1 MCVRAP
7 FTTPAN
13 PPRIPPPPK
22 RVTIPD
28 QHRHRV
34 RFFARS
40 GPRPDPP
47 RLPPRLPRVSPAQAL
62 GSETAALNV
71 SLAQAR
77 QILAPDDPPFEN
89 PELDR
94 LMKEAAAREKERR
107 VSGGFDGRQRRSSN
121 EKTPAAEIT
130 KASSLKVSAG
140 KAAFGTESLQEAFK
154 RYDVDNS
161 GYLDFGEVSVA
172 LADMG
177 CLEGV
182 LASKAG
188 ELFDDF
194 DVDGDGQVDF
204 DEFEE
209 LAARVK
215 ELKGS
220 VSQRPAPEVPAGF
233 ADSAA
238 ALALRRSFE
247 AFAGY
252 GSGGNAGDGADAVTG
267 RDWAKL
273 VRDCGLIG
281 GSVNKASCDIIFAAA
296 TGRNSRTLRWEDG
309 TFLQACAL
317 IAAEHRVTFGQVASR
332 ISQCAPQATNPGAS
346 AGAVA
351 GAEER
356 NAAAAARAAAESA
369 NGPVPGPDAT
379 SPGALRSIFGQYLAA
394 SGGGGDAGGA
404 QALAPVEALHAYAD
418 LGLLRCVAL
427 DAAQAAVTAAVA
439 ASEGTPEANA
449 TIAALAGATGG
460 DSASRPASSSFVSP
474 APFAA
479 CAKKLAA
486 LQSRSAYK
494 APSVVELIGE
504 DRRRMLASFEA
515 FGGSKHGMRPES
527 FEATVRACGLIGA
540 KVTEGTAAVIF
551 AKCKHRAGGKSAAPK
566 VMTFEGFAQAMAHVA
581 AEYSVKFE
589 VVKDRVF
596 KCTPRT
602 EAQKAL
608 ETAEKARKEA
618 AKKSEKE
625 ANAAP
630 VRKPWE
636 SKKNNDRA
644 EAEARAAEA
653 AEARAA
659 AEAAAKAANPDAAT
673 TTPADPVQAPLA
685 SPCDVPGEAYTDA
698 ELIAAYEAFAT
709 HVQRGTMSVDEA
721 GWSKIVRACGLV
733 GGALTDA
740 VATRIFDESGAR
752 SRPAGR
758 MHFAEWVDALAVV
771 GGIHGVMFKVVETRV
786 KSVAEKQK
794 AAGTASRPIQVV
806 EAEAPPAPPAP
817 AQATAPAATDAGATK
832 KKKKGMFGSMFSSKS
847 KK

>member
-1 MCVRAP
+1 
-7 FTTPAN
+7 
-13 PPRIPPPPK
+13 
-22 RVTIPD
+22 
-28 QHRHRV
+28 
-34 RFFARS
+34 
-40 GPRPDPP
+40 
-47 RLPPRLPRVSPAQAL
+47 
-62 GSETAALNV
+62 
-71 SLAQAR
+71 
-77 QILAPDDPPFEN
+77 
-89 PELDR
+89 
-94 LMKEAAAREKERR
+94 MKEAAAREKERR
-107 VSGGFDGRQRRSSN
+107 NSGGFDGRQRRSSN

-220 VSQRPAPEVPAGF
+220 VNQRPAPEVPAGF
-233 ADSAA
+233 AESAA

-281 GSVNKASCDIIFAAA
+281 GSVNKASCDIIFARA

-309 TFLQACAL
+309 TFLQACAH

-346 AGAVA
+346 ASASA

-356 NAAAAARAAAESA
+356 NAANAARMAAESA
-369 NGPVPGPDAT
+369 NGPVPGPEAT

-394 SGGGGDAGGA
+394 SGEAGA

-427 DAAQAAVTAAVA
+427 DAAQSAVTAAVA

-449 TIAALAGATGG
+449 TKATLAN
-460 DSASRPASSSFVSP
+460 DASTSSLVSP

-486 LQSRSAYK
+486 LQLRSAYK
-494 APSVVELIGE
+494 APDVVELIGE
-504 DRRRMLASFEA
+504 DRRRMLAAFEA
-515 FGGSKHGMRPES
+515 FGGSKHGMRPEA

-551 AKCKHRAGGKSAAPK
+551 AKCKHLAGNKSMAPK

-581 AEYSVKFE
+581 SEYSVKFE

-602 EAQKAL
+602 EAQKAQ

-618 AKKSEKE
+618 AKKAAAVAE
-625 ANAAP
+625 ANAP

-653 AEARAA
+653 AEAAAAAAA
-659 AEAAAKAANPDAAT
+659 AEAAAKAAADAAS
-673 TTPADPVQAPLA
+673 ADPVQAPL
-685 SPCDVPGEAYTDA
+685 SNPCDVPGEAYTDA

-709 HVQRGTMSVDEA
+709 HTQRGTMSVDAA
-721 GWSKIVRACGLV
+721 GWNKIVRACGLV

-752 SRPAGR
+752 SHPTGR
-758 MHFAEWVDALAVV
+758 MHFAQWVDALAVV
-771 GGIHGVMFKVVETRV
+771 GGTHGVMFKVVEARV

-806 EAEAPPAPPAP
+806 EAEAPPPPAAP
-817 AQATAPAATDAGATK
+817 AQATAAAATDAGATKK

>member
-1 MCVRAP
+1 
-7 FTTPAN
+7 
-13 PPRIPPPPK
+13 
-22 RVTIPD
+22 
-28 QHRHRV
+28 
-34 RFFARS
+34 
-40 GPRPDPP
+40 
-47 RLPPRLPRVSPAQAL
+47 
-62 GSETAALNV
+62 
-71 SLAQAR
+71 
-77 QILAPDDPPFEN
+77 
-89 PELDR
+89 
-94 LMKEAAAREKERR
+94 MKEAAAREKERR
-107 VSGGFDGRQRRSSN
+107 NSGGFDGRQRRSSN

-220 VSQRPAPEVPAGF
+220 VNQRPAPEVPAGY
-233 ADSAA
+233 AESAA

-281 GSVNKASCDIIFAAA
+281 GSVNKASCDIIFARA

-309 TFLQACAL
+309 TFLQACAH

-346 AGAVA
+346 ASASA

-369 NGPVPGPDAT
+369 NGPVPGPEAT

-394 SGGGGDAGGA
+394 SGEAGA

-427 DAAQAAVTAAVA
+427 DAAQSAVTAAVA

-449 TIAALAGATGG
+449 TKAASANGAST
-460 DSASRPASSSFVSP
+460 SSLVSP

-494 APSVVELIGE
+494 APDVVELIGE
-504 DRRRMLASFEA
+504 DRRRMLAAFEA
-515 FGGSKHGMRPES
+515 FGGSKHGMRPEA

-551 AKCKHRAGGKSAAPK
+551 AKCKHLAGNKSMAPK

-581 AEYSVKFE
+581 SEYSVKFE

-602 EAQKAL
+602 EAQKAQ

-618 AKKSEKE
+618 AKKAAAVAE
-625 ANAAP
+625 ANAP

-653 AEARAA
+653 AEAAAAAAA
-659 AEAAAKAANPDAAT
+659 AEAAAKAAADAAS
-673 TTPADPVQAPLA
+673 ADPVQAPL
-685 SPCDVPGEAYTDA
+685 SNPCDVPGEAYTDA

-709 HVQRGTMSVDEA
+709 HTQRGTMSVDAA
-721 GWSKIVRACGLV
+721 GWNKIVRACGLV

-752 SRPAGR
+752 SHPTGR

-771 GGIHGVMFKVVETRV
+771 GGTHGVMFKVVEARV

-806 EAEAPPAPPAP
+806 EAEAPPPPAAP
-817 AQATAPAATDAGATK
+817 AQATAAAATDAGATKK

>member
-1 MCVRAP
+1 
-7 FTTPAN
+7 
-13 PPRIPPPPK
+13 
-22 RVTIPD
+22 
-28 QHRHRV
+28 
-34 RFFARS
+34 
-40 GPRPDPP
+40 
-47 RLPPRLPRVSPAQAL
+47 
-62 GSETAALNV
+62 
-71 SLAQAR
+71 
-77 QILAPDDPPFEN
+77 
-89 PELDR
+89 
-94 LMKEAAAREKERR
+94 MKEAAAREKERR
-107 VSGGFDGRQRRSSN
+107 NSGGFDGRQRRSSN

-220 VSQRPAPEVPAGF
+220 VNQRPAPEVPAGF
-233 ADSAA
+233 AESAA

-281 GSVNKASCDIIFAAA
+281 GSVNKASCDIIFARA

-309 TFLQACAL
+309 TFLQACAH

-346 AGAVA
+346 ASASV

-356 NAAAAARAAAESA
+356 NAANAARMAAESA
-369 NGPVPGPDAT
+369 NGPVPGPEAT

-394 SGGGGDAGGA
+394 SGEAGA

-427 DAAQAAVTAAVA
+427 DAAQSAVTAAVA

-449 TIAALAGATGG
+449 TKAA
-460 DSASRPASSSFVSP
+460 SANDASTSSLVSP

-486 LQSRSAYK
+486 LQLRSAYK
-494 APSVVELIGE
+494 APDVVELIGE
-504 DRRRMLASFEA
+504 DRRRMLAAFEA
-515 FGGSKHGMRPES
+515 FGGSKHGMRPEA

-551 AKCKHRAGGKSAAPK
+551 AKCKHLAGNKSMAPK

-581 AEYSVKFE
+581 SEYSVKFE

-602 EAQKAL
+602 EAQKAQ

-618 AKKSEKE
+618 AKKAAAVAE
-625 ANAAP
+625 ANAP

-653 AEARAA
+653 AEAAAAAAA
-659 AEAAAKAANPDAAT
+659 AEAAAKAAADAAS
-673 TTPADPVQAPLA
+673 ADPVQAPL
-685 SPCDVPGEAYTDA
+685 SNPCDVPGEAYTDA

-709 HVQRGTMSVDEA
+709 HTQRGTMSVDAA
-721 GWSKIVRACGLV
+721 GWNKIVRACGLV

-752 SRPAGR
+752 SHPTGR

-771 GGIHGVMFKVVETRV
+771 GGTHGVMFKVVEARV

-806 EAEAPPAPPAP
+806 EAEAPPPPAAP
-817 AQATAPAATDAGATK
+817 AQATAAAATDAGATKK

>member
-1 MCVRAP
+1 MFDFSRGSDDALTLPVFP
-7 FTTPAN
+7 PS
-13 PPRIPPPPK
+13 PPR
-22 RVTIPD
+22 D
-28 QHRHRV
+28 
-34 RFFARS
+34 
-40 GPRPDPP
+40 
-47 RLPPRLPRVSPAQAL
+47 AQAI

-107 VSGGFDGRQRRSSN
+107 NSGGFDGRQRRTSN
-121 EKTPAAEIT
+121 EKAPPPAEIT

-140 KAAFGTESLQEAFK
+140 KAAFGAESLREAFN

-209 LAARVK
+209 LAQKVK

-220 VSQRPAPEVPAGF
+220 VNQRPAPEVPAGF
-233 ADSAA
+233 AESAA

-281 GSVNKASCDIIFAAA
+281 GSVNKASCDIIFARA

-309 TFLQACAL
+309 TFLQACAH

-332 ISQCAPQATNPGAS
+332 ISQCAPQATNAVSS
-346 AGAVA
+346 AGAA
-351 GAEER
+351 SGAEER
-356 NAAAAARAAAESA
+356 AAANAARVAAESA
-369 NGPVPGPDAT
+369 NGQIPGPEAT
-379 SPGALRSIFGQYLAA
+379 SPGALRSIFGQYLAQQ
-394 SGGGGDAGGA
+394 GGA
-404 QALAPVEALHAYAD
+404 QALAPVDALHAYAD

-427 DAAQAAVTAAVA
+427 DAAQSAVTAAVA

-449 TIAALAGATGG
+449 TKTAAKTGG
-460 DSASRPASSSFVSP
+460 GSDQISMPLVSP

-486 LQSRSAYK
+486 LQSRSTYK
-494 APSVVELIGE
+494 APGVVELIGE

-551 AKCKHRAGGKSAAPK
+551 AKCKHLAGGKSAAPK

-581 AEYSVKFE
+581 SEYSVKFE

-602 EAQKAL
+602 EAQKAA

-618 AKKSEKE
+618 AKKAREVAE
-625 ANAAP
+625 AEAP

-653 AEARAA
+653 AAEA
-659 AEAAAKAANPDAAT
+659 AEAAAKAAKDAQAQ
-673 TTPADPVQAPLA
+673 ADSPVQAPLPN
-685 SPCDVPGEAYTDA
+685 PCDVPGEAYADA

-709 HVQRGTMSVDEA
+709 HVESSGTMSVDAA
-721 GWSKIVRACGLV
+721 GWNKIVRACGLV

-740 VATRIFDESGAR
+740 VATRIFDEGGAKT
-752 SRPAGR
+752 RPSGR
-758 MHFAEWVDALAVV
+758 MHFAEWVNALALV
-771 GGIHGVMFKVVETRV
+771 GGTHGVMFKVVEARV

-794 AAGTASRPIQVV
+794 AAGTASRPIHVA
-806 EAEAPPAPPAP
+806 EAEAVP
-817 AQATAPAATDAGATK
+817 AQATGAAAGAAATDVGATKK

>member
-1 MCVRAP
+1 
-7 FTTPAN
+7 
-13 PPRIPPPPK
+13 
-22 RVTIPD
+22 
-28 QHRHRV
+28 
-34 RFFARS
+34 
-40 GPRPDPP
+40 
-47 RLPPRLPRVSPAQAL
+47 
-62 GSETAALNV
+62 
-71 SLAQAR
+71 
-77 QILAPDDPPFEN
+77 
-89 PELDR
+89 
-94 LMKEAAAREKERR
+94 MKEAAAREKERR
-107 VSGGFDGRQRRSSN
+107 NSGGFDGRQRRSSN

-220 VSQRPAPEVPAGF
+220 VNQRPAPEVPAGF
-233 ADSAA
+233 AESAA

-281 GSVNKASCDIIFAAA
+281 GSVNKASCDIIFARA

-309 TFLQACAL
+309 TFLQACAH

-332 ISQCAPQATNPGAS
+332 ISQCAPQATNPNAS
-346 AGAVA
+346 ASASA

-356 NAAAAARAAAESA
+356 NAANAARTAAESA
-369 NGPVPGPDAT
+369 NGPVPGPEAT

-394 SGGGGDAGGA
+394 SGEAGA

-427 DAAQAAVTAAVA
+427 DAAQSAVTAAVA

-449 TIAALAGATGG
+449 TKAA
-460 DSASRPASSSFVSP
+460 SANDASTSSLVSP

-486 LQSRSAYK
+486 LQLRSAYK
-494 APSVVELIGE
+494 APDVVELIGE
-504 DRRRMLASFEA
+504 DRRRMLAAFEA
-515 FGGSKHGMRPES
+515 FGGSKHGMRPEA

-551 AKCKHRAGGKSAAPK
+551 AKCKHLAGNKSMAPK

-581 AEYSVKFE
+581 SEYSVKFE

-602 EAQKAL
+602 EAQKAQ

-618 AKKSEKE
+618 AKKAAAVAE
-625 ANAAP
+625 ANAP

-653 AEARAA
+653 AEAAAAAAA
-659 AEAAAKAANPDAAT
+659 AEAAAKAAADAAS
-673 TTPADPVQAPLA
+673 ADPVQAPL
-685 SPCDVPGEAYTDA
+685 SNPCDVPGEAYTDA

-709 HVQRGTMSVDEA
+709 HTQRGTMSVDAA
-721 GWSKIVRACGLV
+721 GWNKIVRACGLV

-752 SRPAGR
+752 SHPTGR

-771 GGIHGVMFKVVETRV
+771 GGTHGVMFKVVEARV

-806 EAEAPPAPPAP
+806 EAEAPPPPAAP
-817 AQATAPAATDAGATK
+817 AQATAAAATDAGATKK

>member
-1 MCVRAP
+1 
-7 FTTPAN
+7 
-13 PPRIPPPPK
+13 
-22 RVTIPD
+22 
-28 QHRHRV
+28 
-34 RFFARS
+34 
-40 GPRPDPP
+40 
-47 RLPPRLPRVSPAQAL
+47 
-62 GSETAALNV
+62 
-71 SLAQAR
+71 
-77 QILAPDDPPFEN
+77 
-89 PELDR
+89 
-94 LMKEAAAREKERR
+94 MKEAAAREKERR
-107 VSGGFDGRQRRSSN
+107 NSGGFDGRQRRSSN

-209 LAARVK
+209 LAQKVK

-220 VSQRPAPEVPAGF
+220 VNQRPAPEVPAGF
-233 ADSAA
+233 AESAA

-281 GSVNKASCDIIFAAA
+281 GSVNKASCDIIFARA

-309 TFLQACAL
+309 TFLQACAH

-332 ISQCAPQATNPGAS
+332 ISQCAPQATNPNAS
-346 AGAVA
+346 ASASA

-356 NAAAAARAAAESA
+356 NAANAARAAAESA
-369 NGPVPGPDAT
+369 NGPVPGPEAT

-394 SGGGGDAGGA
+394 SGEAGA

-427 DAAQAAVTAAVA
+427 DAAQSAVTAAVA

-449 TIAALAGATGG
+449 TKATSAAN
-460 DSASRPASSSFVSP
+460 DASTSSLVSP

-494 APSVVELIGE
+494 APDVVELIGE
-504 DRRRMLASFEA
+504 DRRRMLAAFEA
-515 FGGSKHGMRPES
+515 FGGSKHGMRPEA

-551 AKCKHRAGGKSAAPK
+551 AKCKHLAGNKSMAPK

-581 AEYSVKFE
+581 SEYSVKFE

-602 EAQKAL
+602 EAQKAQ

-618 AKKSEKE
+618 AKKAAAVAE
-625 ANAAP
+625 ANAP

-653 AEARAA
+653 AEAAAAAAA
-659 AEAAAKAANPDAAT
+659 AEAAAKAAADAAS
-673 TTPADPVQAPLA
+673 ADPVQAPL
-685 SPCDVPGEAYTDA
+685 SNPCDVPGEAYTDA

-709 HVQRGTMSVDEA
+709 HTQRGTMSVDAA
-721 GWSKIVRACGLV
+721 GWNKIVRACGLV

-752 SRPAGR
+752 SHPTGR

-771 GGIHGVMFKVVETRV
+771 GGTHGVMFKVVEARV

-806 EAEAPPAPPAP
+806 EAEAPPPPAAL
-817 AQATAPAATDAGATK
+817 AQANAAAATDAGATKK

>member
-1 MCVRAP
+1 
-7 FTTPAN
+7 
-13 PPRIPPPPK
+13 
-22 RVTIPD
+22 
-28 QHRHRV
+28 
-34 RFFARS
+34 
-40 GPRPDPP
+40 
-47 RLPPRLPRVSPAQAL
+47 
-62 GSETAALNV
+62 
-71 SLAQAR
+71 
-77 QILAPDDPPFEN
+77 
-89 PELDR
+89 
-94 LMKEAAAREKERR
+94 MKEAAAREKERR
-107 VSGGFDGRQRRSSN
+107 NSGGFDGRQRRSSN

-220 VSQRPAPEVPAGF
+220 VNQRPAPEVPAGF
-233 ADSAA
+233 AESAA

-281 GSVNKASCDIIFAAA
+281 GSVNKASCDIIFARA

-309 TFLQACAL
+309 TFLQACAH

-346 AGAVA
+346 ASASA

-356 NAAAAARAAAESA
+356 NAANAARAAAESA
-369 NGPVPGPDAT
+369 NGPVPGPEAT

-394 SGGGGDAGGA
+394 SGEAGA

-427 DAAQAAVTAAVA
+427 DAAQSAVTAAVA

-449 TIAALAGATGG
+449 TKAA
-460 DSASRPASSSFVSP
+460 SANDASTSSLVSP

-494 APSVVELIGE
+494 APDVVELIGE
-504 DRRRMLASFEA
+504 DRRRMLAAFEA
-515 FGGSKHGMRPES
+515 FGGSKHGMRPEA

-551 AKCKHRAGGKSAAPK
+551 AKCKHLAGNKSMAPK

-581 AEYSVKFE
+581 SEYSVKFE

-602 EAQKAL
+602 EAQKAQ

-618 AKKSEKE
+618 AKKAAAVAE
-625 ANAAP
+625 ANAP

-653 AEARAA
+653 AEAAAAAAA
-659 AEAAAKAANPDAAT
+659 AEAAAKAAADAAS
-673 TTPADPVQAPLA
+673 ADPVQAPL
-685 SPCDVPGEAYTDA
+685 SNPCDVPGEAYTDA

-709 HVQRGTMSVDEA
+709 HTQRGTMSVDAA
-721 GWSKIVRACGLV
+721 GWNKIVRACGLV

-752 SRPAGR
+752 SHPTGR

-771 GGIHGVMFKVVETRV
+771 GGTHGVMFKVVEARV

-806 EAEAPPAPPAP
+806 EAEAPPPPAAP
-817 AQATAPAATDAGATK
+817 AQATAAAATDAGAMK

>member
-1 MCVRAP
+1 
-7 FTTPAN
+7 
-13 PPRIPPPPK
+13 
-22 RVTIPD
+22 
-28 QHRHRV
+28 
-34 RFFARS
+34 
-40 GPRPDPP
+40 
-47 RLPPRLPRVSPAQAL
+47 
-62 GSETAALNV
+62 
-71 SLAQAR
+71 
-77 QILAPDDPPFEN
+77 
-89 PELDR
+89 
-94 LMKEAAAREKERR
+94 MKEAAAREKERR
-107 VSGGFDGRQRRSSN
+107 NSGGFDGRQRRSSN

-220 VSQRPAPEVPAGF
+220 VNQRPAPEVPAGF
-233 ADSAA
+233 AESAA

-281 GSVNKASCDIIFAAA
+281 GSVNKASCDIIFARA

-309 TFLQACAL
+309 TFLQACAH

-332 ISQCAPQATNPGAS
+332 ISQCAPQATNPNAS
-346 AGAVA
+346 ASASV

-356 NAAAAARAAAESA
+356 NAANAARMAAESA
-369 NGPVPGPDAT
+369 NGPVPGPEAT

-394 SGGGGDAGGA
+394 SGEAGA

-427 DAAQAAVTAAVA
+427 DAAQSAVTAAVA

-449 TIAALAGATGG
+449 TKAA
-460 DSASRPASSSFVSP
+460 SANDASTSSLVSP

-486 LQSRSAYK
+486 LQLRSAYK
-494 APSVVELIGE
+494 APDVVELIGE
-504 DRRRMLASFEA
+504 DRRRMLAAFEA
-515 FGGSKHGMRPES
+515 FGGSKHGMRPEA

-551 AKCKHRAGGKSAAPK
+551 AKCKHLAGNKSMAPK

-581 AEYSVKFE
+581 SEYSVKFE

-602 EAQKAL
+602 EAQKAQ

-618 AKKSEKE
+618 AKKAAAVAE
-625 ANAAP
+625 ANAP

-653 AEARAA
+653 AEAAAAAAA
-659 AEAAAKAANPDAAT
+659 AEAAAKAAADAAS
-673 TTPADPVQAPLA
+673 ADPVQAPL
-685 SPCDVPGEAYTDA
+685 SNPCDVPGEAYTDA

-709 HVQRGTMSVDEA
+709 HTQRGTMSVDAA
-721 GWSKIVRACGLV
+721 GWNKIVRACGLV

-752 SRPAGR
+752 SHPTGR

-771 GGIHGVMFKVVETRV
+771 GGTHGVMFKVVEARV

-806 EAEAPPAPPAP
+806 EAEAPPPPAAP
-817 AQATAPAATDAGATK
+817 AQATAAAATDAGATKK

>member
-1 MCVRAP
+1 MFDFSRGSDDALTLPVFP
-7 FTTPAN
+7 PS
-13 PPRIPPPPK
+13 PPR
-22 RVTIPD
+22 D
-28 QHRHRV
+28 
-34 RFFARS
+34 
-40 GPRPDPP
+40 
-47 RLPPRLPRVSPAQAL
+47 AQAI

-107 VSGGFDGRQRRSSN
+107 NSGGFDGRQRRTSN
-121 EKTPAAEIT
+121 EKAPPPAEIT

-140 KAAFGTESLQEAFK
+140 KAAFGAESLREAFN

-209 LAARVK
+209 LAQKVK

-220 VSQRPAPEVPAGF
+220 VNQRPAPEVPAGF
-233 ADSAA
+233 AESAA

-281 GSVNKASCDIIFAAA
+281 GSVNKASCDIIFARA

-309 TFLQACAL
+309 TFLQACAH

-332 ISQCAPQATNPGAS
+332 ISQCAPQATNAVSS
-346 AGAVA
+346 AGAAA

-356 NAAAAARAAAESA
+356 AAANAARVAAESA
-369 NGPVPGPDAT
+369 NGQIPGPEAT
-379 SPGALRSIFGQYLAA
+379 SPGALRSIFGQYLAQQ
-394 SGGGGDAGGA
+394 GGA
-404 QALAPVEALHAYAD
+404 QALAPVDALHAYAD

-427 DAAQAAVTAAVA
+427 DAAQSAVTAAVA

-449 TIAALAGATGG
+449 TKTAAKTGG
-460 DSASRPASSSFVSP
+460 GSDQISMPLVSP

-486 LQSRSAYK
+486 LQSRSTYK
-494 APSVVELIGE
+494 APDVVELIGE

-551 AKCKHRAGGKSAAPK
+551 AKCKHLAGGKSAAPK

-581 AEYSVKFE
+581 SEYSVKFE

-602 EAQKAL
+602 EAQKAA

-618 AKKSEKE
+618 AKKAREVAE
-625 ANAAP
+625 AEAP

-653 AEARAA
+653 AAEA
-659 AEAAAKAANPDAAT
+659 AEAAAKAAKDAQAQ
-673 TTPADPVQAPLA
+673 ADSPVQAPLPNP
-685 SPCDVPGEAYTDA
+685 SDVPGEAYADN

-709 HVQRGTMSVDEA
+709 HVESSGTMSVDAA
-721 GWSKIVRACGLV
+721 GWNKIVRACGLV

-740 VATRIFDESGAR
+740 VATRIFDESGAKT
-752 SRPAGR
+752 RPSGR
-758 MHFAEWVDALAVV
+758 MHFAEWVDALALV
-771 GGIHGVMFKVVETRV
+771 GGTHGVMFKVVEARV

-794 AAGTASRPIQVV
+794 AAGTASRPIHVA
-806 EAEAPPAPPAP
+806 EAEAAP
-817 AQATAPAATDAGATK
+817 AQATGAAAGAAATDVGATKK

>member
-1 MCVRAP
+1 
-7 FTTPAN
+7 
-13 PPRIPPPPK
+13 
-22 RVTIPD
+22 
-28 QHRHRV
+28 
-34 RFFARS
+34 
-40 GPRPDPP
+40 
-47 RLPPRLPRVSPAQAL
+47 
-62 GSETAALNV
+62 
-71 SLAQAR
+71 
-77 QILAPDDPPFEN
+77 
-89 PELDR
+89 
-94 LMKEAAAREKERR
+94 MKEAAAREKERR
-107 VSGGFDGRQRRSSN
+107 NSGGFDGRQRRSSN

-220 VSQRPAPEVPAGF
+220 VNQRPAPEVPAGF
-233 ADSAA
+233 AESAA

-281 GSVNKASCDIIFAAA
+281 GSVNKASCDIIFARA

-309 TFLQACAL
+309 TFLQACAH

-346 AGAVA
+346 ASASA

-369 NGPVPGPDAT
+369 NGPVPGPEAT

-394 SGGGGDAGGA
+394 SGEAGA

-427 DAAQAAVTAAVA
+427 DAAQSAVTAAVA

-449 TIAALAGATGG
+449 TKAASANGAST
-460 DSASRPASSSFVSP
+460 SSLVSP

-494 APSVVELIGE
+494 APDVVELIGE
-504 DRRRMLASFEA
+504 DRRRMLAAFEA
-515 FGGSKHGMRPES
+515 FGGSKHGMRPEA

-551 AKCKHRAGGKSAAPK
+551 AKCKHLAGNKSMAPK

-581 AEYSVKFE
+581 SEYSVKFE

-602 EAQKAL
+602 EAQKAQ

-618 AKKSEKE
+618 AKKAAAVAE
-625 ANAAP
+625 ANAP

-653 AEARAA
+653 AEAAAAAAA
-659 AEAAAKAANPDAAT
+659 AEAAAKAAADAAS
-673 TTPADPVQAPLA
+673 ADPVQAPL
-685 SPCDVPGEAYTDA
+685 SNPCDVPGEAYTDA

-709 HVQRGTMSVDEA
+709 HTQRGTMSVDAA
-721 GWSKIVRACGLV
+721 GWNKIVRACGLV

-752 SRPAGR
+752 SHPTGR

-771 GGIHGVMFKVVETRV
+771 GGTHGVMFKVVEARV

-806 EAEAPPAPPAP
+806 EAEAPPPPAAP
-817 AQATAPAATDAGATK
+817 AQATAAAATDAGATKK

>member
-1 MCVRAP
+1 
-7 FTTPAN
+7 
-13 PPRIPPPPK
+13 
-22 RVTIPD
+22 
-28 QHRHRV
+28 
-34 RFFARS
+34 
-40 GPRPDPP
+40 
-47 RLPPRLPRVSPAQAL
+47 
-62 GSETAALNV
+62 
-71 SLAQAR
+71 
-77 QILAPDDPPFEN
+77 
-89 PELDR
+89 
-94 LMKEAAAREKERR
+94 MKEAAAREKERR
-107 VSGGFDGRQRRSSN
+107 NSGGFDGRQRRSSN

-220 VSQRPAPEVPAGF
+220 VNQRPAPEVPAGF
-233 ADSAA
+233 AESAA

-281 GSVNKASCDIIFAAA
+281 GSVNKASCDIIFARA

-309 TFLQACAL
+309 TFLQACAH

-346 AGAVA
+346 ASASA

-356 NAAAAARAAAESA
+356 NAANAARAAAESA
-369 NGPVPGPDAT
+369 NGPVPGPEAT

-394 SGGGGDAGGA
+394 SGEAGA

-427 DAAQAAVTAAVA
+427 DAAQSAVTAAVA

-449 TIAALAGATGG
+449 TKAASANGAST
-460 DSASRPASSSFVSP
+460 SSLVSP

-494 APSVVELIGE
+494 APDVVELIGE
-504 DRRRMLASFEA
+504 DRRRMLAAFEA
-515 FGGSKHGMRPES
+515 FGGSKHGMRPEA

-551 AKCKHRAGGKSAAPK
+551 AKCKHLAGNKSMAPK

-581 AEYSVKFE
+581 SEYSVKFE

-602 EAQKAL
+602 EAQKAQ

-618 AKKSEKE
+618 AKKAAAVAE
-625 ANAAP
+625 ANAP

-653 AEARAA
+653 AEAAAAAAA
-659 AEAAAKAANPDAAT
+659 AEAAAKAAADAAS
-673 TTPADPVQAPLA
+673 ADPVQAPL
-685 SPCDVPGEAYTDA
+685 SNPCDVPGEAYTDA

-709 HVQRGTMSVDEA
+709 HTQRGTMSVDAA
-721 GWSKIVRACGLV
+721 GWNKIVRACGLV

-752 SRPAGR
+752 SHPTGR

-771 GGIHGVMFKVVETRV
+771 GGTHGVMFKVVEARV

-806 EAEAPPAPPAP
+806 EAEAPPPPAAP
-817 AQATAPAATDAGATK
+817 AQATAAAATDAGATKK

>member
-1 MCVRAP
+1 
-7 FTTPAN
+7 
-13 PPRIPPPPK
+13 
-22 RVTIPD
+22 
-28 QHRHRV
+28 
-34 RFFARS
+34 
-40 GPRPDPP
+40 
-47 RLPPRLPRVSPAQAL
+47 
-62 GSETAALNV
+62 
-71 SLAQAR
+71 
-77 QILAPDDPPFEN
+77 
-89 PELDR
+89 
-94 LMKEAAAREKERR
+94 MKEAAAREKERR
-107 VSGGFDGRQRRSSN
+107 NSGGFDGRQRRSSN

-220 VSQRPAPEVPAGF
+220 VNQRPAPEVPAGF
-233 ADSAA
+233 AESAA

-281 GSVNKASCDIIFAAA
+281 GSVNKASCDIIFARA

-309 TFLQACAL
+309 TFLQACAH

-346 AGAVA
+346 ASASA

-369 NGPVPGPDAT
+369 NGPVPGPEAT

-394 SGGGGDAGGA
+394 SGEAGA

-427 DAAQAAVTAAVA
+427 DAAQSAVTAAVA

-449 TIAALAGATGG
+449 TKAASANGAST
-460 DSASRPASSSFVSP
+460 SSLVSP

-494 APSVVELIGE
+494 APDVVELIGE
-504 DRRRMLASFEA
+504 DRRRMLAAFEA
-515 FGGSKHGMRPES
+515 FGGSKHGMRPEA

-551 AKCKHRAGGKSAAPK
+551 AKCKHLAGNKSMVPK

-581 AEYSVKFE
+581 SEYSVKFE

-602 EAQKAL
+602 EAQKAQ

-618 AKKSEKE
+618 AKKAAAVAE
-625 ANAAP
+625 ANAP

-653 AEARAA
+653 AEAAAAAAA
-659 AEAAAKAANPDAAT
+659 AEAAAKAAADAAS
-673 TTPADPVQAPLA
+673 ADPVQAPL
-685 SPCDVPGEAYTDA
+685 SNPCDVPGEAYTDA

-709 HVQRGTMSVDEA
+709 HTQRGTMSVDAA
-721 GWSKIVRACGLV
+721 GWNKIVRACGLV

-752 SRPAGR
+752 SHPTGR

-771 GGIHGVMFKVVETRV
+771 GGTHGVMFKVVEARV

-806 EAEAPPAPPAP
+806 EAEAPPPPAAP
-817 AQATAPAATDAGATK
+817 AQATAAAATDAGATKK

>member
-1 MCVRAP
+1 
-7 FTTPAN
+7 
-13 PPRIPPPPK
+13 
-22 RVTIPD
+22 
-28 QHRHRV
+28 
-34 RFFARS
+34 
-40 GPRPDPP
+40 
-47 RLPPRLPRVSPAQAL
+47 
-62 GSETAALNV
+62 
-71 SLAQAR
+71 
-77 QILAPDDPPFEN
+77 
-89 PELDR
+89 
-94 LMKEAAAREKERR
+94 MKEAAAREKERR
-107 VSGGFDGRQRRSSN
+107 NSGGFDGRQRRSSN

-220 VSQRPAPEVPAGF
+220 VNQRPAPEVPAGF
-233 ADSAA
+233 AESAA

-281 GSVNKASCDIIFAAA
+281 GSVNKASCDIIFARA

-309 TFLQACAL
+309 TFLQACAH

-346 AGAVA
+346 ASASA

-369 NGPVPGPDAT
+369 NGPVPGPEAT

-394 SGGGGDAGGA
+394 SGEAGA

-427 DAAQAAVTAAVA
+427 DAAQSAVTAAVA

-449 TIAALAGATGG
+449 TKAASAN
-460 DSASRPASSSFVSP
+460 SASTSSLVSP

-494 APSVVELIGE
+494 APDVVELIGE
-504 DRRRMLASFEA
+504 DRRRMLAAFEA
-515 FGGSKHGMRPES
+515 FGGSKHGMRPEA

-551 AKCKHRAGGKSAAPK
+551 AKCKHLAGNKSMVPK

-581 AEYSVKFE
+581 SEYSVKFE

-602 EAQKAL
+602 EAQKAQ

-618 AKKSEKE
+618 AKKAAAVAE
-625 ANAAP
+625 ANAP

-653 AEARAA
+653 AEAAAAAAA
-659 AEAAAKAANPDAAT
+659 AEAAAKAAADAAS
-673 TTPADPVQAPLA
+673 ADPVQAPL
-685 SPCDVPGEAYTDA
+685 SNPCDVPGEAYTDA

-709 HVQRGTMSVDEA
+709 HTQRGTMSVDAA
-721 GWSKIVRACGLV
+721 GWNKIVRACGLV

-752 SRPAGR
+752 SHPTGR

-771 GGIHGVMFKVVETRV
+771 GGTHGVMFKVVEARV

-806 EAEAPPAPPAP
+806 EAEAPPPPAAP
-817 AQATAPAATDAGATK
+817 AQATAAAATDAGATKK

>member
-1 MCVRAP
+1 
-7 FTTPAN
+7 
-13 PPRIPPPPK
+13 
-22 RVTIPD
+22 
-28 QHRHRV
+28 
-34 RFFARS
+34 
-40 GPRPDPP
+40 
-47 RLPPRLPRVSPAQAL
+47 
-62 GSETAALNV
+62 
-71 SLAQAR
+71 
-77 QILAPDDPPFEN
+77 
-89 PELDR
+89 
-94 LMKEAAAREKERR
+94 MKEAAAREKERR
-107 VSGGFDGRQRRSSN
+107 ISGGFDGRQRGSSN

-154 RYDVDNS
+154 RYDVDDS

-247 AFAGY
+247 AFA
-252 GSGGNAGDGADAVTG
+252 SGVPSDAATAAVTG

-281 GSVNKASCDIIFAAA
+281 GSVNEASCAIIFAAA
-296 TGRNSRTLRWEDG
+296 TGRGSRTLRWEDG
-309 TFLQACAL
+309 TFLRACAH
-317 IAAEHRVTFGQVASR
+317 IASEHRVTFGQVASR
-332 ISQCAPQATNPGAS
+332 ISRCAPQERN
-346 AGAVA
+346 VA

-369 NGPVPGPDAT
+369 NGPVPGPEAT
-379 SPGALRSIFGQYLAA
+379 SPGALRSMFGQYLAA
-394 SGGGGDAGGA
+394 SGAAAGA
-404 QALAPVEALHAYAD
+404 MALAPVEALHAYAD
-418 LGLLRCVAL
+418 LGLLRRVAVT
-427 DAAQAAVTAAVA
+427 AAQAAVTAAVA

-449 TIAALAGATGG
+449 TAALGATA
-460 DSASRPASSSFVSP
+460 DSASASSSSFVSP

-515 FGGSKHGMRPES
+515 FGGSEHGMRPES

-566 VMTFEGFAQAMAHVA
+566 VMTFEGFAQATAHVA
-581 AEYSVKFE
+581 AEYSVEFE

-608 ETAEKARKEA
+608 ETAEKARREA

-659 AEAAAKAANPDAAT
+659 EAAEARAAETAAKAAEDAA
-673 TTPADPVQAPLA
+673 TTPADPVQALNPVQAPL
-685 SPCDVPGEAYTDA
+685 SNPCDVPEGAYVDDD
-698 ELIAAYEAFAT
+698 LVAAYEAFAT

-752 SRPAGR
+752 SSSTGR

-806 EAEAPPAPPAP
+806 EAEAP

-832 KKKKGMFGSMFSSKS
+832 KKKGMFRSMFSSKS

>member
-1 MCVRAP
+1 
-7 FTTPAN
+7 
-13 PPRIPPPPK
+13 
-22 RVTIPD
+22 
-28 QHRHRV
+28 
-34 RFFARS
+34 
-40 GPRPDPP
+40 
-47 RLPPRLPRVSPAQAL
+47 
-62 GSETAALNV
+62 
-71 SLAQAR
+71 
-77 QILAPDDPPFEN
+77 
-89 PELDR
+89 
-94 LMKEAAAREKERR
+94 MKEAAAREKERR
-107 VSGGFDGRQRRSSN
+107 NSGGFDGRQRRSSN

-220 VSQRPAPEVPAGF
+220 VNQRPAPEVPAGF
-233 ADSAA
+233 AESAA

-281 GSVNKASCDIIFAAA
+281 GSVNKASCDIIFARA

-309 TFLQACAL
+309 TFLQACAH

-346 AGAVA
+346 ASASA

-356 NAAAAARAAAESA
+356 NAAAAARAAAETA
-369 NGPVPGPDAT
+369 NGPVPGPEAT

-394 SGGGGDAGGA
+394 SGEAGA

-427 DAAQAAVTAAVA
+427 DAAQSAVTAAVA

-449 TIAALAGATGG
+449 TKAASANGAST
-460 DSASRPASSSFVSP
+460 SSLVSP

-494 APSVVELIGE
+494 APDVVELIGE
-504 DRRRMLASFEA
+504 DRRRMLAAFEA
-515 FGGSKHGMRPES
+515 FGGSKHGMRPEA

-551 AKCKHRAGGKSAAPK
+551 AKCKHLAGNKSMVPK

-581 AEYSVKFE
+581 SEYSVKFE

-602 EAQKAL
+602 EAQKAQ

-618 AKKSEKE
+618 AKKAATVAE
-625 ANAAP
+625 ANAP

-653 AEARAA
+653 AEAAAAAAA
-659 AEAAAKAANPDAAT
+659 AEAAAKAAADAAS
-673 TTPADPVQAPLA
+673 ADPVQAPL
-685 SPCDVPGEAYTDA
+685 SNPCDVPGEAYTDA

-709 HVQRGTMSVDEA
+709 HTQRGTMSVDAA
-721 GWSKIVRACGLV
+721 GWNKIVRACGLV

-752 SRPAGR
+752 SHPTGR

-771 GGIHGVMFKVVETRV
+771 GGTHGVMFKVVEARV

-806 EAEAPPAPPAP
+806 EAEAPPPPAAP
-817 AQATAPAATDAGATK
+817 AQATAAAATDAGATKK

>member
-1 MCVRAP
+1 M
-7 FTTPAN
+7 
-13 PPRIPPPPK
+13 
-22 RVTIPD
+22 
-28 QHRHRV
+28 
-34 RFFARS
+34 
-40 GPRPDPP
+40 
-47 RLPPRLPRVSPAQAL
+47 
-62 GSETAALNV
+62 
-71 SLAQAR
+71 
-77 QILAPDDPPFEN
+77 
-89 PELDR
+89 
-94 LMKEAAAREKERR
+94 
-107 VSGGFDGRQRRSSN
+107 
-121 EKTPAAEIT
+121 
-130 KASSLKVSAG
+130 
-140 KAAFGTESLQEAFK
+140 
-154 RYDVDNS
+154 
-161 GYLDFGEVSVA
+161 
-172 LADMG
+172 
-177 CLEGV
+177 
-182 LASKAG
+182 
-188 ELFDDF
+188 
-194 DVDGDGQVDF
+194 
-204 DEFEE
+204 
-209 LAARVK
+209 
-215 ELKGS
+215 
-220 VSQRPAPEVPAGF
+220 
-233 ADSAA
+233 
-238 ALALRRSFE
+238 
-247 AFAGY
+247 
-252 GSGGNAGDGADAVTG
+252 
-267 RDWAKL
+267 
-273 VRDCGLIG
+273 RDCGLIG
-281 GSVNKASCDIIFAAA
+281 GSVNKASCDIIFARA

-309 TFLQACAL
+309 TFLQACAH

-346 AGAVA
+346 ASASA

-356 NAAAAARAAAESA
+356 NAANAARAAAESA
-369 NGPVPGPDAT
+369 NGPVPGPEAT

-394 SGGGGDAGGA
+394 RGEAGA

-427 DAAQAAVTAAVA
+427 DAAQSAVTAAVA

-449 TIAALAGATGG
+449 TKVA
-460 DSASRPASSSFVSP
+460 SANDASTSSLVSP

-494 APSVVELIGE
+494 APDVVELIGE
-504 DRRRMLASFEA
+504 DRRRMLAAFEA
-515 FGGSKHGMRPES
+515 FGGSKHGMRPEA

-551 AKCKHRAGGKSAAPK
+551 AKCKHLAGNKSMAPK

-581 AEYSVKFE
+581 SEYSVKFE

-602 EAQKAL
+602 EAQKAQ

-618 AKKSEKE
+618 AKKAAAVAE
-625 ANAAP
+625 ANAP

-653 AEARAA
+653 AEAAAAAAA
-659 AEAAAKAANPDAAT
+659 AEAAAKAAADAAS
-673 TTPADPVQAPLA
+673 ADPVQAPL
-685 SPCDVPGEAYTDA
+685 SNPCDVPGEAYTDA

-709 HVQRGTMSVDEA
+709 HTQRGTMSVDAA
-721 GWSKIVRACGLV
+721 GWNKIVRACGLV

-752 SRPAGR
+752 SHPTGR

-771 GGIHGVMFKVVETRV
+771 GGTHGVMFKVVEARV

-806 EAEAPPAPPAP
+806 EAEAPPPPAAP
-817 AQATAPAATDAGATK
+817 AQATAAAATDAGATKK

>member
-1 MCVRAP
+1 MRIVLPAAVRGHGGRRGEP
-7 FTTPAN
+7 SRRER
-13 PPRIPPPPK
+13 PR
-22 RVTIPD
+22 RSD
-28 QHRHRV
+28 GRRAGRRHSWR
-34 RFFARS
+34 ARGS
-40 GPRPDPP
+40 G
-47 RLPPRLPRVSPAQAL
+47 
-62 GSETAALNV
+62 
-71 SLAQAR
+71 
-77 QILAPDDPPFEN
+77 
-89 PELDR
+89 
-94 LMKEAAAREKERR
+94 AREKERR
-107 VSGGFDGRQRRSSN
+107 NSGGFDGRQRRSSN

-209 LAARVK
+209 LAQKVK

-220 VSQRPAPEVPAGF
+220 VNQRPAPEVPAGF
-233 ADSAA
+233 AESAA

-281 GSVNKASCDIIFAAA
+281 GSVNKASCDIIFARA

-309 TFLQACAL
+309 TFLQACAH

-332 ISQCAPQATNPGAS
+332 ISQCAPQATNPNAS
-346 AGAVA
+346 ASASA

-369 NGPVPGPDAT
+369 NGPVPGPEAT

-394 SGGGGDAGGA
+394 SGEAGA

-427 DAAQAAVTAAVA
+427 DAAQSAVTAAVA

-449 TIAALAGATGG
+449 TKATSAAN
-460 DSASRPASSSFVSP
+460 DASTSSLVSP

-494 APSVVELIGE
+494 APDVVELIGE
-504 DRRRMLASFEA
+504 DRRRMLAAFEA
-515 FGGSKHGMRPES
+515 FGGSKHGMRPEA

-551 AKCKHRAGGKSAAPK
+551 AKCKHLAGNKSMAPK

-581 AEYSVKFE
+581 SEYSVKFE

-602 EAQKAL
+602 EAQKAQ

-618 AKKSEKE
+618 AKKAAAVAE
-625 ANAAP
+625 ANAP

-653 AEARAA
+653 AEAAAAAAA
-659 AEAAAKAANPDAAT
+659 AEAAAKAAADAAS
-673 TTPADPVQAPLA
+673 ADPVQAPL
-685 SPCDVPGEAYTDA
+685 SNPCDVPGEAYTDA

-709 HVQRGTMSVDEA
+709 HTQRGTMSVDAA
-721 GWSKIVRACGLV
+721 GWNKIVRACGLV

-752 SRPAGR
+752 SHPTGR

-771 GGIHGVMFKVVETRV
+771 GGTHGVMFKVVEARV

-806 EAEAPPAPPAP
+806 EAEAPPPPAAL
-817 AQATAPAATDAGATK
+817 AQANAAAATDAGATKK

>member
-1 MCVRAP
+1 MFDFSRGPDDALTLPVFP
-7 FTTPAN
+7 PS
-13 PPRIPPPPK
+13 PPR
-22 RVTIPD
+22 D
-28 QHRHRV
+28 
-34 RFFARS
+34 
-40 GPRPDPP
+40 
-47 RLPPRLPRVSPAQAL
+47 AQAI

-107 VSGGFDGRQRRSSN
+107 NSGGFDGRQRRTSN
-121 EKTPAAEIT
+121 EKAPPPAEIT

-140 KAAFGTESLQEAFK
+140 KAAFGAESLREAFN

-209 LAARVK
+209 LAQKVK

-220 VSQRPAPEVPAGF
+220 VNQRPAPEVPAGF
-233 ADSAA
+233 AESAA

-281 GSVNKASCDIIFAAA
+281 GSVNKASCDIIFARA

-309 TFLQACAL
+309 TFLQACAH

-332 ISQCAPQATNPGAS
+332 ISQCAPQATNRKAPRAPPP
-346 AGAVA
+346 APRK
-351 GAEER
+351 ET
-356 NAAAAARAAAESA
+356 AANAARAAAESA
-369 NGPVPGPDAT
+369 NGPIPGPEAT
-379 SPGALRSIFGQYLAA
+379 SPGALRSIFGQYLAQQ
-394 SGGGGDAGGA
+394 GGA
-404 QALAPVEALHAYAD
+404 QALAPVDALHAYAD

-427 DAAQAAVTAAVA
+427 DAAQSAVTAAVA

-449 TIAALAGATGG
+449 TKTAAKTGAGSDIGM
-460 DSASRPASSSFVSP
+460 PLVSP

-486 LQSRSAYK
+486 LQSRSTYK
-494 APSVVELIGE
+494 APDVVELIGE

-551 AKCKHRAGGKSAAPK
+551 AKCKHLAGGKSAAPK

-581 AEYSVKFE
+581 SEYSVKFE

-602 EAQKAL
+602 EAQKAA

-618 AKKSEKE
+618 AKKAREVAE
-625 ANAAP
+625 AEAP

-653 AEARAA
+653 AAEA
-659 AEAAAKAANPDAAT
+659 AEAAAKAAKDAQAQ
-673 TTPADPVQAPLA
+673 ADSPVQAPL
-685 SPCDVPGEAYTDA
+685 SNPCDVPGEAYTDA

-709 HVQRGTMSVDEA
+709 HTQRGTMSVDAA
-721 GWSKIVRACGLV
+721 GWNKIVRACGLV

-740 VATRIFDESGAR
+740 VATRIFDESGAKT
-752 SRPAGR
+752 RPSGR
-758 MHFAEWVDALAVV
+758 MHFAEWVDALALV
-771 GGIHGVMFKVVETRV
+771 GGTHGVMFKVVEARV

-794 AAGTASRPIQVV
+794 AAGTASRPIQVA
-806 EAEAPPAPPAP
+806 EAEAAP
-817 AQATAPAATDAGATK
+817 AQAAAAPAQAAAAAGAAATDAGATKK

>member
-1 MCVRAP
+1 
-7 FTTPAN
+7 
-13 PPRIPPPPK
+13 
-22 RVTIPD
+22 
-28 QHRHRV
+28 
-34 RFFARS
+34 
-40 GPRPDPP
+40 
-47 RLPPRLPRVSPAQAL
+47 
-62 GSETAALNV
+62 
-71 SLAQAR
+71 
-77 QILAPDDPPFEN
+77 
-89 PELDR
+89 
-94 LMKEAAAREKERR
+94 MKEAAAREKERR
-107 VSGGFDGRQRRSSN
+107 NSGGFDGRQRRSSN

-215 ELKGS
+215 ELNGS
-220 VSQRPAPEVPAGF
+220 VNQRPAPEVPAGF
-233 ADSAA
+233 AESAA

-281 GSVNKASCDIIFAAA
+281 GSVNKASCDIIFARA

-309 TFLQACAL
+309 TFLQACAH

-346 AGAVA
+346 ASASA

-369 NGPVPGPDAT
+369 NGPVPGPEAT

-394 SGGGGDAGGA
+394 SGEAGA

-427 DAAQAAVTAAVA
+427 DAAQSAVTAAVA

-449 TIAALAGATGG
+449 TKAASAN
-460 DSASRPASSSFVSP
+460 SASTSSLVSP

-494 APSVVELIGE
+494 APDVVELIGE
-504 DRRRMLASFEA
+504 DRRRMLAAFEA
-515 FGGSKHGMRPES
+515 FGGSKHGMRPEA

-551 AKCKHRAGGKSAAPK
+551 AKCKHLAGNKSMVPK

-581 AEYSVKFE
+581 SEYSVKFE

-602 EAQKAL
+602 EAQKAQ

-618 AKKSEKE
+618 AKKAAAVAE
-625 ANAAP
+625 ANAP

-653 AEARAA
+653 AEAAAAAAA
-659 AEAAAKAANPDAAT
+659 AEAAAKAAADAAS
-673 TTPADPVQAPLA
+673 ADPVQAPL
-685 SPCDVPGEAYTDA
+685 SNPCDVPGEAYTDA

-709 HVQRGTMSVDEA
+709 HTQRGTMSVDAA
-721 GWSKIVRACGLV
+721 GWNKIVRACGLV

-752 SRPAGR
+752 SHPTGR

-771 GGIHGVMFKVVETRV
+771 GGTHGVMFKVVEARV

-806 EAEAPPAPPAP
+806 EAEAPPPPAAP
-817 AQATAPAATDAGATK
+817 AQATAAAATDAGATKK

>member
-1 MCVRAP
+1 
-7 FTTPAN
+7 
-13 PPRIPPPPK
+13 
-22 RVTIPD
+22 
-28 QHRHRV
+28 
-34 RFFARS
+34 
-40 GPRPDPP
+40 
-47 RLPPRLPRVSPAQAL
+47 
-62 GSETAALNV
+62 
-71 SLAQAR
+71 
-77 QILAPDDPPFEN
+77 
-89 PELDR
+89 
-94 LMKEAAAREKERR
+94 MKEAAAREKERR
-107 VSGGFDGRQRRSSN
+107 NSGGFDGRQRRSSN

-220 VSQRPAPEVPAGF
+220 VNQRPAPEVPAGF
-233 ADSAA
+233 AESAA

-281 GSVNKASCDIIFAAA
+281 GSVNKASCDIIFARA

-309 TFLQACAL
+309 TFLQACAH

-346 AGAVA
+346 ASASA

-369 NGPVPGPDAT
+369 NGPVPGPEAT

-394 SGGGGDAGGA
+394 SGEAGA

-427 DAAQAAVTAAVA
+427 DAAQSAVTAAVA

-449 TIAALAGATGG
+449 TKAASANGAST
-460 DSASRPASSSFVSP
+460 SSLVSP

-494 APSVVELIGE
+494 APDVVELIGE
-504 DRRRMLASFEA
+504 DRRRMLAAFEA
-515 FGGSKHGMRPES
+515 FGGSKHGMRPEA

-551 AKCKHRAGGKSAAPK
+551 AKCKHLAGNKSMVPK
-566 VMTFEGFAQAMAHVA
+566 VITFEGFAQAMAHVA
-581 AEYSVKFE
+581 SEYSVKFE

-602 EAQKAL
+602 EAQKAQ

-618 AKKSEKE
+618 AKKAAAVAE
-625 ANAAP
+625 ANAP

-653 AEARAA
+653 AEAAAAAAA
-659 AEAAAKAANPDAAT
+659 AEAAAKAAADAAS
-673 TTPADPVQAPLA
+673 ADPVQAPL
-685 SPCDVPGEAYTDA
+685 SNPCDVPGEAYTDA

-709 HVQRGTMSVDEA
+709 HTQRGTMSVDAA
-721 GWSKIVRACGLV
+721 GWNKIVRACGLV

-752 SRPAGR
+752 SHPTGR

-771 GGIHGVMFKVVETRV
+771 GGTHGVMFKVVEARV

-806 EAEAPPAPPAP
+806 EAEAPPPPAAP
-817 AQATAPAATDAGATK
+817 AQATAAAATDAGATKK

>member
-1 MCVRAP
+1 MFDFSRG
-7 FTTPAN
+7 
-13 PPRIPPPPK
+13 
-22 RVTIPD
+22 PD
-28 QHRHRV
+28 H
-34 RFFARS
+34 ALT
-40 GPRPDPP
+40 
-47 RLPPRLPRVSPAQAL
+47 LPVFPRVSPRDSPAQAF

-107 VSGGFDGRQRRSSN
+107 NSGGFDGRQRRTSN

-233 ADSAA
+233 AESAA

-281 GSVNKASCDIIFAAA
+281 GSVNKASCDIIFARA

-309 TFLQACAL
+309 TFLQACAH

-332 ISQCAPQATNPGAS
+332 ISQCAPQATNPNAS
-346 AGAVA
+346 ASASA

-369 NGPVPGPDAT
+369 NGPVPGPEAT

-394 SGGGGDAGGA
+394 SGEAGA

-427 DAAQAAVTAAVA
+427 DAAQSAVTAAVA

-449 TIAALAGATGG
+449 TKATSAAN
-460 DSASRPASSSFVSP
+460 DASTSSLVSP

-494 APSVVELIGE
+494 APDVVELIGE
-504 DRRRMLASFEA
+504 DRRRMLAAFEA
-515 FGGSKHGMRPES
+515 FGGSKHGMRPEA

-551 AKCKHRAGGKSAAPK
+551 AKCKHLAGNKSMAPK

-581 AEYSVKFE
+581 SEYSVKFE

-602 EAQKAL
+602 EAQKAQ

-618 AKKSEKE
+618 AKKPRRWLRPTRRFE
-625 ANAAP
+625 N
-630 VRKPWE
+630 RG
-636 SKKNNDRA
+636 RA
-644 EAEARAAEA
+644 R
-653 AEARAA
+653 R
-659 AEAAAKAANPDAAT
+659 T
-673 TTPADPVQAPLA
+673 TTGPRRR
-685 SPCDVPGEAYTDA
+685 PGRRRRRRRRRRLRRRLPRTP
-698 ELIAAYEAFAT
+698 ELKPT
-709 HVQRGTMSVDEA
+709 V
-721 GWSKIVRACGLV
+721 
-733 GGALTDA
+733 
-740 VATRIFDESGAR
+740 R
-752 SRPAGR
+752 SRRRCRIRATSPGR
-758 MHFAEWVDALAVV
+758 RTPTPSSSPR
-771 GGIHGVMFKVVETRV
+771 TR
-786 KSVAEKQK
+786 
-794 AAGTASRPIQVV
+794 RLRRIP
-806 EAEAPPAPPAP
+806 
-817 AQATAPAATDAGATK
+817 
-832 KKKKGMFGSMFSSKS
+832 KGER
-847 KK
+847 

>member
-1 MCVRAP
+1 
-7 FTTPAN
+7 
-13 PPRIPPPPK
+13 
-22 RVTIPD
+22 
-28 QHRHRV
+28 
-34 RFFARS
+34 
-40 GPRPDPP
+40 
-47 RLPPRLPRVSPAQAL
+47 
-62 GSETAALNV
+62 
-71 SLAQAR
+71 
-77 QILAPDDPPFEN
+77 
-89 PELDR
+89 
-94 LMKEAAAREKERR
+94 MKEAAAREKERR
-107 VSGGFDGRQRRSSN
+107 NSGGFDGRQRRSSN

-140 KAAFGTESLQEAFK
+140 KAAFGAESLQEAFK

-220 VSQRPAPEVPAGF
+220 VNQRPAPEVPAGF
-233 ADSAA
+233 AESAA

-281 GSVNKASCDIIFAAA
+281 GSVNKASCDIIFARA

-309 TFLQACAL
+309 TFLQACAH

-346 AGAVA
+346 ASASA

-356 NAAAAARAAAESA
+356 NAANAARMAAESA
-369 NGPVPGPDAT
+369 NGPVPGPEAT

-394 SGGGGDAGGA
+394 SGESGA

-427 DAAQAAVTAAVA
+427 DAAQSAVTAAVA

-449 TIAALAGATGG
+449 TKATLAN
-460 DSASRPASSSFVSP
+460 DASTSSLVSP

-486 LQSRSAYK
+486 LQLRSAYK
-494 APSVVELIGE
+494 APDVVELI
-504 DRRRMLASFEA
+504 DR
-515 FGGSKHGMRPES
+515 
-527 FEATVRACGLIGA
+527 
-540 KVTEGTAAVIF
+540 
-551 AKCKHRAGGKSAAPK
+551 
-566 VMTFEGFAQAMAHVA
+566 
-581 AEYSVKFE
+581 
-589 VVKDRVF
+589 
-596 KCTPRT
+596 
-602 EAQKAL
+602 
-608 ETAEKARKEA
+608 
-618 AKKSEKE
+618 
-625 ANAAP
+625 
-630 VRKPWE
+630 
-636 SKKNNDRA
+636 
-644 EAEARAAEA
+644 
-653 AEARAA
+653 
-659 AEAAAKAANPDAAT
+659 
-673 TTPADPVQAPLA
+673 
-685 SPCDVPGEAYTDA
+685 
-698 ELIAAYEAFAT
+698 
-709 HVQRGTMSVDEA
+709 
-721 GWSKIVRACGLV
+721 
-733 GGALTDA
+733 
-740 VATRIFDESGAR
+740 
-752 SRPAGR
+752 
-758 MHFAEWVDALAVV
+758 
-771 GGIHGVMFKVVETRV
+771 
-786 KSVAEKQK
+786 KSV
-794 AAGTASRPIQVV
+794 V
-806 EAEAPPAPPAP
+806 
-817 AQATAPAATDAGATK
+817 
-832 KKKKGMFGSMFSSKS
+832 
-847 KK
+847 

>member
-1 MCVRAP
+1 
-7 FTTPAN
+7 
-13 PPRIPPPPK
+13 
-22 RVTIPD
+22 
-28 QHRHRV
+28 
-34 RFFARS
+34 
-40 GPRPDPP
+40 
-47 RLPPRLPRVSPAQAL
+47 
-62 GSETAALNV
+62 
-71 SLAQAR
+71 
-77 QILAPDDPPFEN
+77 
-89 PELDR
+89 
-94 LMKEAAAREKERR
+94 MKEAAAREKERR

-752 SRPAGR
+752 SRPTGR

-806 EAEAPPAPPAP
+806 EAEAPSAPPAP